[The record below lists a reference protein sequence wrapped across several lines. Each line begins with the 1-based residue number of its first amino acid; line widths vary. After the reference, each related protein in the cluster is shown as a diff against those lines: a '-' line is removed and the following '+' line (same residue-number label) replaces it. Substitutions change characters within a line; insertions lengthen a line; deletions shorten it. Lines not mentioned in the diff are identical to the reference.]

1 MEDRC
6 QLPSAALL
14 RISMR
19 RVNMSSR
26 MKCCRQNFHLLQ
38 SPDCFYECGSGGE
51 FTQYIRSTLWG
62 ERRIEGY
69 LMSFIKKMLR
79 KIVKHVSGML
89 EIIWILLNL
98 DNSISYYLIINIE
111 NGWFPSLYL
120 TLTLPMCAISR
131 TRHCSRVHCSLSL
144 CCFPLHFV
152 SFHCSPPSNHF
163 ILKQISEKVCQFH
176 F

>member
-1 MEDRC
+1 MSAPVCRPSSYIHETC
-6 QLPSAALL
+6 QYVIKDEVLQTELSFTTVSRLFL
-14 RISMR
+14 WVWIRGRIYTIYQIDFMR
-19 RVNMSSR
+19 G
-26 MKCCRQNFHLLQ
+26 KK
-38 SPDCFYECGSGGE
+38 D
-51 FTQYIRSTLWG
+51 
-62 ERRIEGY
+62 RRIFNVLY
-69 LMSFIKKMLR
+69 KKMLR

>member
-1 MEDRC
+1 MSAPVCCPSSYIHATC
-6 QLPSAALL
+6 QYVIKDEVLQTEFSFTTVSRLFL
-14 RISMR
+14 WVWIRGRIYTIDQIGFMR
-19 RVNMSSR
+19 VKS
-26 MKCCRQNFHLLQ
+26 
-38 SPDCFYECGSGGE
+38 
-51 FTQYIRSTLWG
+51 
-62 ERRIEGY
+62 RRIFNVLY
-69 LMSFIKKMLR
+69 KKKMLR
-79 KIVKHVSGML
+79 KTVKHVSGTL

-98 DNSISYYLIINIE
+98 DNSISYYLIIKIE

-120 TLTLPMCAISR
+120 TLTLPLCAISL